1 MLPFER
7 NFFLKINR
15 EGEFAQECV
24 NSAANVCL
32 DRLNVTPYRVAPSKT
47 KRLHFH
53 FYGEI
58 GRYAEYTA
66 PDARGQL
73 LMRIP
78 VTIISGYLGAG
89 KTTLVNSLLR
99 EEHGLKLSVLVNDFG
114 SINIDAAL
122 IKDAEAESIA
132 LTNGC
137 VCCSLGDD
145 LARSVNDILTRDLK
159 PDHILIEAS
168 GVADPVAIANTLLGD
183 RRLSYAGIVTVV
195 DGTMIHD
202 LLEDELL
209 APQIS
214 QQIRAADLVLLS
226 KLTEA
231 PSDDL
236 LASLREH
243 GARTPTRVDDM
254 PLSKMLFDI
263 TPLPRDATPVP
274 HPGYVSWQHRSTKVL
289 DRRALGDKL
298 ADRPEGLY
306 RMKGFVLTSGGAYE
320 LHIVGRHVEARRCDA
335 DETLLVALGPEA
347 RISREQI
354 ESWWTGA

>member
-1 MLPFER
+1 
-7 NFFLKINR
+7 
-15 EGEFAQECV
+15 
-24 NSAANVCL
+24 
-32 DRLNVTPYRVAPSKT
+32 
-47 KRLHFH
+47 
-53 FYGEI
+53 
-58 GRYAEYTA
+58 
-66 PDARGQL
+66 
-73 LMRIP
+73 MRIP
-78 VTIISGYLGAG
+78 VTIVSGYLGAG

-99 EEHGLKLSVLVNDFG
+99 EDHALKLSVLVNDFG

-122 IKDAEAESIA
+122 IEGAEVDSIA

-145 LARSVNDILTRDLK
+145 LAQSVNAILTRDIR

-168 GVADPVAIANTLLGD
+168 GVADPVAIANTLLAD

-195 DGTMIHD
+195 DGSSVAN
-202 LLEDELL
+202 LLSDPLL
-209 APQIS
+209 APQVG

-226 KLTEA
+226 KLSEA
-231 PSDDL
+231 PSEAL
-236 LASLREH
+236 LTQLRTL

-274 HPGYVSWQHRSTKVL
+274 HPGYVSWQHRSSTVL

-347 RISREQI
+347 RISRDQI
-354 ESWWTGA
+354 ETWWTGA